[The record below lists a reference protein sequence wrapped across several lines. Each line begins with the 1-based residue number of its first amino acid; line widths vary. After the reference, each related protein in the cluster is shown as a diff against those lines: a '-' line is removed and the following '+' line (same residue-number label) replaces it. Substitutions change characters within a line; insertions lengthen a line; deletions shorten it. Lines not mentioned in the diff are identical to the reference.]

1 MQIQWQN
8 AEQIKINN
16 IDTSA
21 IIEDADNVLNYFADK
36 YIVTKYPIATGDL
49 IEYAGIK
56 YIITS
61 QIDRNIENRNK
72 KQYNYRA
79 RMRQMDYSIKIV
91 LDGKVEEFDCVIEG
105 QRFSI
110 VEGQYLVSSADKII
124 VTLKDDIDIVKGMRF
139 IKLNQAWKIA
149 GIDKTKKGLIILY
162 ADVDLIDSNVDDLE
176 EEIADYNLI
185 EDIEDDPEE
194 PEPDEP
200 EFYIIITGA
209 DKMDMTKDETYIAKA
224 YDENDEY
231 IYKPV
236 TFSVDDTSLANIKN
250 QSNNQC
256 ELVANMNFNIGNVT
270 LRATLVED
278 DTIYGE
284 KVIGINQL

>member
-1 MQIQWQN
+1 MIQWQN
-8 AEQIKINN
+8 SENVKINN
-16 IDTSA
+16 VDTSA
-21 IIEDADNVLNYFADK
+21 LIEDADSTLNYYADK
-36 YIVTKYPIATGDL
+36 YIVTKYPIATGN
-49 IEYAGIK
+49 IVEYADVK
-56 YIITS
+56 YIVIS
-61 QIDRNIENRNK
+61 QIDRNLENRK
-72 KQYNYRA
+72 ESQINYRA
-79 RMRQMDYSIKIV
+79 KMRQTDYSIKIV

-231 IYKPV
+231 VYKPV
-236 TFSVDDTSLANIKN
+236 IFTVNDTSLANIKS
-250 QSNNQC
+250 QGGNQC
-256 ELVANMNFNIGNVT
+256 ELVANMNFNIGNVI
-270 LRATLVED
+270 LRATWVENEEVF
-278 DTIYGE
+278 GE
-284 KVIGINQL
+284 KTIGINQI